1 MPCPTGLAAYKQS
14 VWDKLVPASDRL
26 ELMDSLSKTEDQARL
41 LEVTSAHN
49 GEWLHALPL
58 SGCRLRLDDHTTHTA
73 VGLRLGDNICQPREC
88 PCCRVKTAGQRDTT
102 ALINT
107 YGVPT
112 SRQSKLRQVY
122 WEPTQMTRL
131 HHTYTMY
138 TTEGWKCV
146 NVEGHTWKCHH
157 SCELPYIQ
165 TNIQAIKQKWHYRP
179 TLSRIINERLIT
191 DADHSYWSPW
201 VRQTSRSYWT
211 RCRNKLTFFWP
222 WDGRQGTC
230 CLSSFLECR
239 RAMRASSSCTLSGT
253 RIFSTWA
260 PWQTTHHV
268 SFTCMCDKCRT
279 VKISLGV
286 YR

>member
-1 MPCPTGLAAYKQS
+1 
-14 VWDKLVPASDRL
+14 
-26 ELMDSLSKTEDQARL
+26 MDSLSETEDQARL
-41 LEVTSAHN
+41 LAVTSVHN

-73 VGLRLGDNICQPREC
+73 VGLRLGDNICEPREC
-88 PCCRVKTAGQRDTT
+88 PCCRVKRAGQRDTT

-157 SCELPYIQ
+157 GSSTTLWVTLHTNKYTNYQ
-165 TNIQAIKQKWHYRP
+165 TEMA
-179 TLSRIINERLIT
+179 
-191 DADHSYWSPW
+191 
-201 VRQTSRSYWT
+201 
-211 RCRNKLTFFWP
+211 
-222 WDGRQGTC
+222 
-230 CLSSFLECR
+230 LSSDVV
-239 RAMRASSSCTLSGT
+239 
-253 RIFSTWA
+253 
-260 PWQTTHHV
+260 Q
-268 SFTCMCDKCRT
+268 DNQ
-279 VKISLGV
+279 
-286 YR
+286 